1 MALVIN
7 TNVMSLNAQRNLTT
21 SGNQLAT
28 SLQRLSSGLRINSAK
43 DDAAGLAIS
52 DRMTTQISGL
62 NQAARNA
69 NDGIS
74 LAQTTEGAL
83 QEVTNNLQRIR
94 ELAVQS
100 ANATNSNSDRAA
112 LDQEVQQRIAEI
124 ERIASQTS
132 FNGRRVLD
140 GSFGGATFQV
150 GANVGETINLSLTS
164 SVKATAIGQVATSTG
179 SVDLNTL
186 FQTGATA
193 ATAGSVAAGTVTDAT
208 LATSFTINGTVVS
221 VGASGGRSLATLA
234 TEINAAM
241 TVAGANYTAAVSGG
255 GLSLT
260 ANTAGA
266 DAMTLTALTNI
277 SFGAVT
283 AGVAGVAGT
292 PAPYTLGAMS
302 IQVGT
307 TGTAVDV
314 AGTYATA
321 QDLADAINSK
331 VAGASASI
339 DSTNHLVISA
349 GEALTI
355 SGAGATAA
363 GNGNAALAGSLD
375 AQNVLTAGGANNA
388 ILSVDAALTSVSNL
402 RSTLGAIQNRFQ
414 SVINSLQAVS
424 ENLSASRSRI
434 LDTDFAAETASLTR
448 AQILQQAGTAMV
460 AQANS
465 APQGVLSLLQG

>member
-7 TNVMSLNAQRNLTT
+7 TNVMSLNAQRNLST
-21 SGNQLAT
+21 SGSQLAT

-62 NQAARNA
+62 NQATRNA

-100 ANATNSNSDRAA
+100 ANATNSASDRNA

-124 ERIASQTS
+124 DRIASQTS
-132 FNGRRVLD
+132 FNGRKVLD

-150 GANVGETINLSLTS
+150 GANVGETISLALTS

-179 SVDLNTL
+179 TVDLDTL
-186 FQTGATA
+186 FTSGGSA
-193 ATAGSVAAGTVTDAT
+193 ATAGTVAAGTVADPA
-208 LATSFTINGTVVS
+208 AAVSFDINGTSVS
-221 VGASGGRSLATLA
+221 VAALGGRDLATLA
-234 TEINAAM
+234 TAVTAAM
-241 TVAGANYTAAVSGG
+241 TGYTAAVSGG
-255 GLSLT
+255 GLSIT
-260 ANTAGA
+260 ANVAGA
-266 DAMTLTALTNI
+266 DAMAITNETGI
-277 SFGAVT
+277 TFGAAT
-283 AGVAGVAGT
+283 AGAATVAGT
-292 PAPYTLGAMS
+292 AAPYTLAS
-302 IQVGT
+302 ATIQVGT
-307 TGTAVDV
+307 ATAVDV

-321 QDLADAINSK
+321 QDLVDAINSQ
-331 VAGASASI
+331 VTGAYASI
-339 DSTNHLVISA
+339 DSTNHLVISS
-349 GEALTI
+349 GEAVTMG
-355 SGAGATAA
+355 GAMTAT
-363 GNGNAALAGSLD
+363 GNATAALAGSLNT
-375 AQNVLTAGGANNA
+375 QNVNSVNGANST
-388 ILSVDAALTSVSNL
+388 IQSVDAALTSVSTL

-414 SVINSLQAVS
+414 STINSLQGVS

-434 LDTDFAAETASLTR
+434 LDTDFASETAALTR

-460 AQANS
+460 AQANQV
-465 APQGVLSLLQG
+465 PQNVLSLLR